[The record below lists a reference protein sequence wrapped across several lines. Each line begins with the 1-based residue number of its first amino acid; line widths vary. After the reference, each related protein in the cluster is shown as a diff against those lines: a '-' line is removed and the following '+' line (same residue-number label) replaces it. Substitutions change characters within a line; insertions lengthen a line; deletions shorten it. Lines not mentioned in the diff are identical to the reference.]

1 MITLRFNRKK
11 IFFINLTQPKG
22 NRKMDTT
29 KTVYNPATGDDHLID
44 CQTGLET
51 VPEITEEEIRNEMF
65 DDFEG
70 TPEDFVNEFFGRY
83 SKEVIAKGI
92 YNNYIAFDVAESL
105 YDLFKDYADLKK
117 ELTKRTEQL
126 EQSIENFNALKSAI
140 DTGSI

>member
-1 MITLRFNRKK
+1 
-11 IFFINLTQPKG
+11 
-22 NRKMDTT
+22 MDTT

-51 VPEITEEEIRNEMF
+51 VPEKTEEEIRNEMF

-83 SKEVIAKGI
+83 SKVAITNEL
-92 YNNYIAFDVAESL
+92 YENFSHYTTAESL
-105 YDLFKDYADLKK
+105 YDLFQDYADLKK
-117 ELTKRTEQL
+117 ELAKRTEQL

-140 DTGSI
+140 DTGNI